1 MMWRSRFLNCVF
13 ALLAATV
20 IQISLA
26 SAEDYPTRPVTI
38 LVPFAPGGYTDL
50 LARLIAQKMSEK
62 LGKPFV
68 VENRPGGG
76 TLVAAV
82 ATARAAPDGYTL
94 LMAPNGTVATNP
106 TLYKSLP
113 YNPLKDFAPVSLVA
127 SGPLVLLV
135 NPAVP
140 AKTLAELIKLAKEKP
155 GALNYGSPSGGA
167 NIAVFMSMLQSLAGI
182 KLTEIPYRG
191 VVPMLSDAIAGR
203 IQVLF
208 ADLASSKGF
217 IAEGKLRA
225 LAISTRQRFKGAPEI
240 PTIAESGV
248 PDFDAG
254 AWQMLLAPANTPK
267 EIVALLNTNINS
279 VVQSPEINDS
289 ITKFGLIADGKGNP
303 DELRKFCEAEI
314 ARWGEVLRQAGMA
327 GTQ

>member
-1 MMWRSRFLNCVF
+1 MWHTRFLICVF
-13 ALLAATV
+13 AFAAAMA
-20 IQISLA
+20 IQPSPV
-26 SAEDYPTRPVTI
+26 SADDYPARSVTI

-50 LARLIAQKMSEK
+50 LARLVAQKMSEK
-62 LGKPFV
+62 SGKPFV

-76 TLVAAV
+76 TLVAAS

-94 LMAPNGTVATNP
+94 LMAPNGTIATNP

-113 YNPLKDFAPVSLVA
+113 YDPLKDFIPVSLVA

-140 AKTLAELIKLAKEKP
+140 AKNLQELIKLAKEKP
-155 GALNYGSPSGGA
+155 GTLNYGSPSGGA
-167 NIAVFMSMLQSLAGI
+167 NIAVFMSMLQNLAGI

-225 LAISTRQRFKGAPEI
+225 LAISTRQRFKGTPDI

-248 PDFDAG
+248 PNFDAG
-254 AWQMLLAPANTPK
+254 AWQMILAPANTPK
-267 EIVALLNTNINS
+267 DVVSFLNTNINS
-279 VVQSPEINDS
+279 IVQSPEINNS
-289 ITKFGLIADGKGNP
+289 IMKFGLIPDGQGTP
-303 DELRKFCEAEI
+303 DELRKFCEKEV
-314 ARWGEVLRQAGMA
+314 ARWGDVLRQAGMA

>member
-1 MMWRSRFLNCVF
+1 MRRMRLLDSIF
-13 ALLAATV
+13 ALAAAVAVQLSSPALA
-20 IQISLA
+20 Q
-26 SAEDYPTRPVTI
+26 DYPTRTVTI

-50 LARLIAQKMSEK
+50 LARLVAQKMSEK
-62 LGKPFV
+62 SGKSFV

-76 TLVAAV
+76 TLVAAS

-94 LMAPNGTVATNP
+94 LMAPNGTISTNP

-113 YNPLKDFAPVSLVA
+113 YDPLKDFAPVSLVA

-135 NPAVP
+135 NPDVP
-140 AKTLAELIKLAKEKP
+140 AKTLQDLIKLAKEKP
-155 GALNYGSPSGGA
+155 GTLNYGSPSGGA

-191 VVPMLSDAIAGR
+191 VVPMLTDAIAGR

-248 PDFDAG
+248 PEFDAG
-254 AWQMLLAPANTPK
+254 AWQMILAPAGTPK
-267 EIVALLNTNINS
+267 PVVSYLNSNINAI
-279 VVQSPEINDS
+279 VQSPEISES
-289 ITKFGLIADGKGNP
+289 ITKLGLIPDGKGNP
-303 DELRKFCEAEI
+303 EELRKFCETEI
-314 ARWGEVLRQAGMA
+314 TRWGDVLRQAGIA

>member
-1 MMWRSRFLNCVF
+1 MWRRRFLKSVF
-13 ALLAATV
+13 ALAAAIT
-20 IQISLA
+20 IQDSLA
-26 SAEDYPTRPVTI
+26 TAEDYPARPVTI
-38 LVPFAPGGYTDL
+38 FVPFAPGGYTDL
-50 LARLIAQKMSEK
+50 LARLIAQKMSTK
-62 LGKPFV
+62 FGKPFV

-94 LMAPNGTVATNP
+94 LMAPNGTIATNP
-106 TLYKSLP
+106 TIYKSLP
-113 YNPLKDFAPVSLVA
+113 YDPLKDFAPVSLVA

-140 AKTLAELIKLAKEKP
+140 AKDLRALINIAKEKP
-155 GALNYGSPSGGA
+155 GALDYGSPSGGA
-167 NIAVFMSMLQSLAGI
+167 NIAVFMSMLQNLAGI

-208 ADLASSKGF
+208 ADLASSQGF

-225 LAISTRQRFKGAPEI
+225 LAISTSQRFKGAPEI

-248 PDFDAG
+248 PNFDAG

-267 EIVALLNTNINS
+267 DVVSFLNTNINS
-279 VVQSPEINDS
+279 IVQSPEISDS
-289 ITKFGLIADGKGNP
+289 ITKLGLIPDGKGTP
-303 DELRKFCEAEI
+303 DDLRKFCEKEV

>member
-1 MMWRSRFLNCVF
+1 MWRMRCLICVI
-13 ALLAATV
+13 ALAAGLV
-20 IQISLA
+20 SQISPLA
-26 SAEDYPTRPVTI
+26 AEDYPARTVTI

-50 LARLIAQKMSEK
+50 LARLVAQKMSEK
-62 LGKPFV
+62 SGKSFV

-76 TLVAAV
+76 TLVAAS
-82 ATARAAPDGYTL
+82 ATARAAADGYTL
-94 LMAPNGTVATNP
+94 LMAPNGTIATNP

-113 YNPLKDFAPVSLVA
+113 YDPLKDFVPISLVA

-140 AKTLAELIKLAKEKP
+140 ASTLRDLIKLAKEKP

-167 NIAVFMSMLQSLAGI
+167 NIAVFMSMLQNLAGI

-225 LAISTRQRFKGAPEI
+225 LAISTRQRFKGAPDI
-240 PTIAESGV
+240 ATIAESGV

-254 AWQMLLAPANTPK
+254 AWQMILAPAKTPQTT
-267 EIVALLNTNINS
+267 VSYLNSNINAI
-279 VVQSPEINDS
+279 VQSPEISDS
-289 ITKFGLIADGKGNP
+289 ITKLGLIPDGKGNP
-303 DELRKFCEAEI
+303 EELRKFCEAEI
-314 ARWGEVLRQAGMA
+314 TRWGDVLRQAGIA

>member
-1 MMWRSRFLNCVF
+1 MWRMRSLTCVV
-13 ALLAATV
+13 ALAGALAS
-20 IQISLA
+20 QIS
-26 SAEDYPTRPVTI
+26 SVCAEDYPARTVTI

-50 LARLIAQKMSEK
+50 LARLVAQKMSEK
-62 LGKPFV
+62 SGKPFV

-76 TLVAAV
+76 TLVAAS

-94 LMAPNGTVATNP
+94 LMAPNGTIATNP

-113 YNPLKDFAPVSLVA
+113 YDPMKDFVPVSLVA

-135 NPAVP
+135 NPAVS
-140 AKTLAELIKLAKEKP
+140 AKNLQDLIKLAKEKP

-167 NIAVFMSMLQSLAGI
+167 NIAVFMSMLQNLAGI

-191 VVPMLSDAIAGR
+191 VVPMLTDAIAGR

-217 IAEGKLRA
+217 ITEGKLRA
-225 LAISTRQRFKGAPEI
+225 LAISTRQRFKGAPDI

-248 PDFDAG
+248 PEFDAG
-254 AWQMLLAPANTPK
+254 AWQMILAPANTPK
-267 EIVALLNTNINS
+267 ATVSYLNSNINTI
-279 VVQSPEINDS
+279 VQSAEISDS
-289 ITKFGLIADGKGNP
+289 ITKLGLIPDGKGSP
-303 DELRKFCEAEI
+303 EELRKFCETEI
-314 ARWGEVLRQAGMA
+314 TRWGDVLRQAGIA